1 MCTSVI
7 CVHCAQCAIQCTA
20 NIYWLCVLQLPAD
33 QGLTHSLGLPV
44 KGGRSICNG
53 LVCND
58 CAWSTGIT
66 APCLLIAYPCRAAE
80 AAAMAWCAWCAGIP
94 APRLLNAYLCRAV
107 EAAATAWCAWSAGIP
122 APANTTAYSPATAA
136 PASSNGRSE
145 DDSYTGILVHMV
157 SDLILVQL
165 FINISISGQKTT
177 YFGTFFVNIFFL
189 V

>member
-1 MCTSVI
+1 MRSAQYSVQQTFTGF
-7 CVHCAQCAIQCTA
+7 V
-20 NIYWLCVLQLPAD
+20 YYSYP
-33 QGLTHSLGLPV
+33 LTKGLPV

-145 DDSYTGILVHMV
+145 DDSYTGILVRMV
-157 SDLILVQL
+157 SDLILAYL
-165 FINISISGQKTT
+165 FINISISGLKTT
-177 YFGTFFVNIFFL
+177 YFGAFL
-189 V
+189 